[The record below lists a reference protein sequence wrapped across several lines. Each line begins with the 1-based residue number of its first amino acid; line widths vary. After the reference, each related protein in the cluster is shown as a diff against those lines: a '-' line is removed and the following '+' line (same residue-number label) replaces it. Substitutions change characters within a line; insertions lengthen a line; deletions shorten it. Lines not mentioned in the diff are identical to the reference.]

1 MTLAVKSKKMV
12 MNQHTYTILT
22 ILYYTYTPG
31 VSNTVLYHNRM
42 YSDRHFC
49 AVENH
54 EMVMV
59 SALCRAGEGD
69 EAADDD
75 DEYDAGGKH
84 G

>member
-1 MTLAVKSKKMV
+1 
-12 MNQHTYTILT
+12 
-22 ILYYTYTPG
+22 
-31 VSNTVLYHNRM
+31 
-42 YSDRHFC
+42 
-49 AVENH
+49 
-54 EMVMV
+54 MVMV